1 MGKLNTVMKN
11 YLGDDS
17 HFADLFNGVCF
28 QGRQKI
34 KAGELSEASE
44 QYVSLTGTTETVTG
58 KQARERCRDLKKKL
72 DNGGALRILAI
83 ENQNLVD
90 YTMPLRC
97 MEYDTMEY
105 RKQLDAIKRAHS
117 VEDKKKLQSP
127 AERFSGVT
135 KKDRLL
141 PVYTLC
147 LYHGEEPW
155 DGPRTL
161 KDMMNFGEKD
171 AAMEELFADYPL
183 HIYCINEETDFS
195 VFRTELREL
204 FMALAN
210 RRDKNNLR
218 KILSEDVNYRHLH
231 ADTVEALSV
240 LLNAPK
246 IWEERNRYMQG
257 EREEEEYDMCQA
269 LREWIEEERE
279 EEREE
284 GVKAFVEVCKELGES
299 KDLTASKLIQKYG
312 LTKENAYEK
321 VEKNWD

>member
-11 YLGDDS
+11 YLSDDS
-17 HFADLFNGVCF
+17 RFADLFNGVCF
-28 QGRQKI
+28 GGRQKI

-44 QYVSLTGTTETVTG
+44 QYAALTGKTEKATG
-58 KQARERCRDLKKKL
+58 KRARERSRDLKKKL

-117 VEDKKKLQSP
+117 VKNKKKLQSS

-135 KKDRLL
+135 KEDRLF

-171 AAMEELFADYPL
+171 ATM
-183 HIYCINEETDFS
+183 
-195 VFRTELREL
+195 
-204 FMALAN
+204 
-210 RRDKNNLR
+210 
-218 KILSEDVNYRHLH
+218 
-231 ADTVEALSV
+231 
-240 LLNAPK
+240 
-246 IWEERNRYMQG
+246 
-257 EREEEEYDMCQA
+257 
-269 LREWIEEERE
+269 
-279 EEREE
+279 
-284 GVKAFVEVCKELGES
+284 
-299 KDLTASKLIQKYG
+299 
-312 LTKENAYEK
+312 
-321 VEKNWD
+321 